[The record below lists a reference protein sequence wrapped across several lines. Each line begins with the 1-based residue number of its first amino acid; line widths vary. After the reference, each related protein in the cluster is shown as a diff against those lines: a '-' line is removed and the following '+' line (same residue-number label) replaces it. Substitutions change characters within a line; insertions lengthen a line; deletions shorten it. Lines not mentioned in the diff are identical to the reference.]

1 LELGFVNRQERWYRD
16 NLPLRGE
23 KIVDV
28 GANVG
33 QLSQFFWDEG
43 ARTNEV
49 ISVEPLAENIKA
61 IEARIRAARA
71 GNKWTLKRCAVSAR
85 DGHVS
90 LRPIRADWGH
100 NSMVVE
106 DGGVLVACRRLEAIA
121 PDATVV
127 KVDVEGHEY
136 AFLPQAVAAM
146 PTVKAWALELHCVE
160 GHKLEDTLRMFAD
173 ANYRLVGAGA
183 DKAAPDGPWVSFE
196 IPPEWSWD
204 SFPGVPMMR
213 DGLPS
218 EFKMLHVLAIR

>member
-1 LELGFVNRQERWYRD
+1 VNRQERWYLD
-16 NLPLRGE
+16 NLPIRGE

-49 ISVEPLAENIKA
+49 ISVEPVAENIKA

-71 GNKWTLKRCAVSAR
+71 RNKWTLKKCAVSAR
-85 DGHVS
+85 DGHVA
-90 LRPIRADWGH
+90 LRLIQADWGH
-100 NSMVVE
+100 NSMVVA
-106 DGGVLVACRRLEAIA
+106 DGGVTVACRRLEAIA

-136 AFLPQAVAAM
+136 TFLPQALAAM
-146 PTVKAWALELHCVE
+146 PNVKAWALELHRVE
-160 GHKLEDTLRMFAD
+160 GHNLEDTLRMFAD
-173 ANYRLVGAGA
+173 SNYRLVGAGA
-183 DKAAPDGPWVSFE
+183 DKAAPDGPWVNVE
-196 IPPEWSWD
+196 ITPEWSWE
-204 SFPGVPMMR
+204 SLPGFPTIR

-218 EFKMLHVLAIR
+218 TFKMLHVLAVR

>member
-1 LELGFVNRQERWYRD
+1 MDKQERWYEE

-33 QLSQFFWDEG
+33 RLSQLFWDRG

-49 ISVEPLAENIKA
+49 ISVEPIAENVKA

-71 GNKWTLKRCAVSAR
+71 GNRWTVKKCAVSAH
-85 DGHVS
+85 DGHLA
-90 LRPIRADWGH
+90 LRPIRAAWGA
-100 NSMVVE
+100 NSMVPID
-106 DGGVLVACRRLEAIA
+106 DGGDRITVACRRLEAIA

-136 AFLPQAVAAM
+136 AFLPQALAAM
-146 PTVKAWALELHCVE
+146 SRVKAWALELHQVE
-160 GHKLEDTLRMFAD
+160 GHMLETTLQMLTD
-173 ANYRLVGAGA
+173 HGYRLVGAGQKRG
-183 DKAAPDGPWVSFE
+183 DLEGGWVNVDVPPTWTWDA
-196 IPPEWSWD
+196 IPGIPTL
-204 SFPGVPMMR
+204 R

-218 EFKMLHVLAIR
+218 TFKMLHVLALR